1 MRRTIPIFLLALL
14 AFGQDTK
21 PDFTGTW
28 QVVDKDPSH
37 ARPKNEIKQAGTT
50 LSIKHLLEGGQTT
63 EWSVYPTDGTVKKT
77 KEGRHTITR
86 TGRWEGRKL
95 ILEET
100 GPGNAPW
107 RSSTSREELTLSD
120 DGKILTLSFH
130 AKSGDSRHDYK
141 VEFERVSTLSG

>member
-1 MRRTIPIFLLALL
+1 MRQTIPILLLALS
-14 AFGQDTK
+14 AFGQETK

-28 QVVDKDPSH
+28 QIVHNNPSY
-37 ARPKNEIKQAGTT
+37 ATVRSEIKQADNTI
-50 LSIKHLLEGGQTT
+50 SIKSPLTVGQAMK
-63 EWSVYPTDGTVKKT
+63 WSVYPTDGTVKKT
-77 KEGRHTITR
+77 KERRHTITR

-107 RSSTSREELTLSD
+107 LSSTSREELTLSD

-130 AKSGDSRHDYK
+130 SKGGDTRHDYK
-141 VEFERVSTLSG
+141 VEFERVSE